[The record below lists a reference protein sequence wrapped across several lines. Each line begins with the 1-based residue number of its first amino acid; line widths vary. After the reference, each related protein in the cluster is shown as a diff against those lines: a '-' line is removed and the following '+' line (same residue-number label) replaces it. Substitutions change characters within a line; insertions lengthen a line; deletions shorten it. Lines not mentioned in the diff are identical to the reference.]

1 MQRHSAPYDKGQGV
15 KQDEKEAVAW
25 YRLAAKQGH
34 AGAQYNLG
42 AMCENVQGVLQNFAE
57 ALQWFQS
64 AAEQGDEN
72 ALKASVRVLKKINCM
87 FAFVFTVTMV

>member
-1 MQRHSAPYDKGQGV
+1 M
-15 KQDEKEAVAW
+15 
-25 YRLAAKQGH
+25 GH

-72 ALKASVRVLKKINCM
+72 ALKASVRVLKKNKLYVCVCIYSYNGLEY
-87 FAFVFTVTMV
+87 